1 MDGKVIMYEMYIG
14 IGSNLGDRESNLLKA
29 ISMLDEISFSVTKS
43 SIYETDPVG
52 FTSQPKFLNAVCR
65 IQIELSPFQLLYR
78 LKKFEKYL
86 RRTKT
91 FINAPRTIDLD
102 ILLCDDMVMN
112 TPTLTIP
119 HPRMLE
125 RLFVLIPLME
135 INSMLIN
142 PTTGNLISTILED
155 LKDSRAFSGVK
166 LFSYNLKIL

>member
-1 MDGKVIMYEMYIG
+1 MI
-14 IGSNLGDRESNLLKA
+14 
-29 ISMLDEISFSVTKS
+29 
-43 SIYETDPVG
+43 
-52 FTSQPKFLNAVCR
+52 
-65 IQIELSPFQLLYR
+65 
-78 LKKFEKYL
+78 
-86 RRTKT
+86 
-91 FINAPRTIDLD
+91 
-102 ILLCDDMVMN
+102 MN